1 MVGLAHF
8 SYQNDFDY
16 KLSNTLEFCAFLP
29 SAVRC
34 NELVHETKTDSKN
47 SEIFKI
53 SAIVVFLLKMILRG
67 MVRKKVSEH
76 Y

>member
-16 KLSNTLEFCAFLP
+16 KLSNTLKFCAFLP

-34 NELVHETKTDSKN
+34 NVHETKTDSKN

-53 SAIVVFLLKMILRG
+53 SAIVVFLLKRILRG

-76 Y
+76 C